1 MKPTLLKPIS
11 CQINDR
17 ITIDRETSWIRRLQR
32 CTNSGSIVWIGLLV
46 LGTGCGNAS
55 KGQVDAQ
62 PAPNSQQGG
71 PISVDVAIART
82 GKLRDEAVYTGTTRP
97 VREVLLR
104 SQVEGQLLDLAVDVG
119 DAVEQ
124 GQVLA
129 RLDDAVLVTA
139 VVQAQAE
146 LAARESEVAS
156 AETEVSDARTQVE
169 QARLQFQ
176 QAQADAARLRK
187 LNQEGAIDTQTAEQA
202 QTAARTA
209 EQALRSAQEQ
219 VRTRQAA
226 VTAAR
231 RRVAA
236 QQAAVAGE
244 QARLSY
250 AVLASPITGSVLER
264 VTEPGNLVQPGSAL
278 LRLGDFQQIKV
289 VVQVSELDLSQV
301 RTGQS
306 VRVTLD
312 AFPNQE
318 FLGRVSRIAPTTNSN
333 ARLIPVEVIIPNRT
347 RQNASGLLARV
358 SFARLVSDRVIV
370 PQSALQEERG
380 NRSRAASG
388 KTDAAPSSSAA
399 ASKTAIGDRS
409 DRDQASGNRPTR
421 DGSATSRSQQAVLFV
436 LNSTANPPTV
446 SSRQVQIGEQTDG
459 QVEILSGLKPG
470 ERFIVRSG
478 QPLKD
483 GAAVKFSI
491 LSES

>member
-1 MKPTLLKPIS
+1 VL
-11 CQINDR
+11 
-17 ITIDRETSWIRRLQR
+17 
-32 CTNSGSIVWIGLLV
+32 IGLLV
-46 LGTGCGNAS
+46 LVSGCGNAS
-55 KGQVDAQ
+55 KGQVGAQ

-104 SQVEGQLLDLAVDVG
+104 SQAEGQLLDLAVDVG
-119 DAVEQ
+119 DPVEQ

-187 LNQEGAIDTQTAEQA
+187 LNQEGAIDTQAAEQA

-250 AVLASPITGSVLER
+250 AVLASPMTGSVLER

-289 VVQVSELDLSQV
+289 VVQVSELDLSKV
-301 RTGQS
+301 RVGQS

-312 AFPNQE
+312 AFSNQE

-358 SFARLVSDRVIV
+358 SFARPVSDRVIV

-380 NRSRAASG
+380 NRSRAASEKNSAVTPG
-388 KTDAAPSSSAA
+388 TPS
-399 ASKTAIGDRS
+399 ASKNATGDRAS
-409 DRDQASGNRPTR
+409 GDRPTRDRALGNRASGNRPTR
-421 DGSATSRSQQAVLFV
+421 DGIANPRSQQAILFV